1 MDLSSLDFDKEF
13 MTLAIEEAQHA
24 LSKDEVPIGAVIVKD
39 GHVVARAHNLRV
51 AWQDVT
57 AHAEMLALKEACER
71 LKNWRLMG
79 CTIYVTMEPCPM
91 CAGAIQ
97 QARLARLVYGIADP
111 KAGAAGSVMNIVD
124 EPKLAHRLKITSGVE
139 EEKCREL
146 INIFFR
152 RLRIRE
158 SG

>member
-1 MDLSSLDFDKEF
+1 MDLSSLDLDKEF
-13 MTLAIEEAQHA
+13 MTLALEEAQHA

-39 GHVVARAHNLRV
+39 GHVVARAHNLRE
-51 AWQDVT
+51 AWQDAT
-57 AHAEMLALKEACER
+57 AHAEMLALKEACGR

-97 QARLARLVYGIADP
+97 QARLARVVYGIPDP

-139 EEKCREL
+139 EDKCRDM
-146 INIFFR
+146 INVFFR

>member
-13 MTLAIEEAQHA
+13 MTLALEEAQHA

-39 GHVVARAHNLRV
+39 GHVVGKAHNLRET
-51 AWQDVT
+51 WQDAT
-57 AHAEMLALKEACER
+57 AHAEMLALKEACEK

-111 KAGAAGSVMNIVD
+111 KAGAAGSVMNILD

-139 EEKCREL
+139 EDKCRDL
-146 INIFFR
+146 INVFFR

>member
-1 MDLSSLDFDKEF
+1 MDFSSLDFDKEF

-39 GHVVARAHNLRV
+39 GQVVARAHNLRET
-51 AWQDVT
+51 WQDAT

-79 CTIYVTMEPCPM
+79 CTMYVTMEPCPM
-91 CAGAIQ
+91 CAGALQ
-97 QARLARLVYGIADP
+97 QARLARVVYGIPDP

-152 RLRIRE
+152 RLRIKER
-158 SG
+158 G